1 MRLQSRRAGFRYRF
15 RPPEPGRYQAGYLA
29 LPAARYH
36 PPGVEQ
42 ERAGLDE
49 LGRISSEKKEKEALW
64 LT

>member
-1 MRLQSRRAGFRYRF
+1 MRLQSWRAGFRYRF
-15 RPPEPGRYQAGYLA
+15 RPPEPGRYHAGYLA
-29 LPAARYH
+29 LPVARYH